1 MHDVIA
7 SISTAVGVGAISIV
21 RVSGEGSIEVV
32 DSIYNGKNKLVDV
45 DSHTINYGHIEEN
58 GEIIDEVLVSVMKGP
73 KTFTTED
80 VVEINCHGGIATT
93 NKVLEL
99 LLLNGA
105 RLAEPGEFTKRAF
118 LNGRIDLVEAE
129 SVMDVINAK
138 VDSSRKLSINQL
150 DGKVSKVIRDFRQE
164 LLELIANIEVNI
176 DYPEYEDI
184 EVMTIESIKSNME
197 NIETKLNK
205 IVEESESGKI
215 IRDGI
220 KTVIVGRPN
229 VGKSS
234 ILNKLLEYDKAIVTD
249 VAGTTR
255 DIVEGEINLG
265 GILLKLVDTAGIRE
279 TSDIVEKIGVDR
291 SYKELED
298 ADLIIMV
305 LNNNEELSEYDLEL
319 LEKIKDKTCFLFL
332 PTKRKIMSYG
342 ICDLSVIPIRKE
354 GSHTSEMVSQLLYN
368 EVYEVLDEKPGWK
381 LIRTTLDQYE
391 GWIQGIQHHDI
402 DTEKYH
408 EIQAKEKYVVD
419 RPTLAYRGR
428 LLSLGTVINE
438 PVEGTMMMS
447 GRFSPAMMIEFAQKF
462 MDTPYLWGGRSIFGI
477 DCSGFVQLCARAAGK
492 LLPRD
497 ASQQINEGE
506 LVYFL
511 PEVQPGDLAFFG
523 NENGQIVHVGMMLDT
538 ERILHASGQV
548 RIDYLDQTGIFNKER
563 NEHTHRLQVIKRI
576 S

>member
-7 SISTAVGVGAISIV
+7 SISTALGVGAISIV

-45 DSHTINYGHIEEN
+45 DSHTINYGHIVEN

-184 EVMTIESIKSNME
+184 EVMTIESIKSNMN

-291 SYKELED
+291 SFKELEE

-319 LEKIKDKTCFLFL
+319 LERIKDKTSIVVINKSDLEEKIDISKIDNKNIIRINTIEDNKIDILKDKIKELFNL
-332 PTKRKIMSYG
+332 DNIIKGDYTY
-342 ICDLSVIPIRKE
+342 LSNARQI
-354 GSHTSEMVSQLLYN
+354 SL
-368 EVYEVLDEKPGWK
+368 
-381 LIRTTLDQYE
+381 
-391 GWIQGIQHHDI
+391 
-402 DTEKYH
+402 
-408 EIQAKEKYVVD
+408 AKECLNILKDVKSAVEREESVD
-419 RPTLAYRGR
+419 L
-428 LLSLGTVINE
+428 
-438 PVEGTMMMS
+438 
-447 GRFSPAMMIEFAQKF
+447 IE
-462 MDTPYLWGGRSIFGI
+462 I
-477 DCSGFVQLCARAAGK
+477 D
-492 LLPRD
+492 
-497 ASQQINEGE
+497 
-506 LVYFL
+506 
-511 PEVQPGDLAFFG
+511 
-523 NENGQIVHVGMMLDT
+523 
-538 ERILHASGQV
+538 
-548 RIDYLDQTGIFNKER
+548 
-563 NEHTHRLQVIKRI
+563 IKRI
-576 S
+576 WTTLGEITGDIYDDELIDQLFSQFCLGK

>member
-7 SISTAVGVGAISIV
+7 SISTALGVGAISIV

-45 DSHTINYGHIEEN
+45 DSHTINYGHIVEN

-184 EVMTIESIKSNME
+184 EVMTIESIKSNMN

-279 TSDIVEKIGVDR
+279 TADIVEKIGVDR
-291 SYKELED
+291 SFKELEE

-319 LEKIKDKTCFLFL
+319 LERIKDKTSIVVINKSDLEEKIDISKIDNKNIIRINTIEDNKIDILKDKIKELFNL
-332 PTKRKIMSYG
+332 DNIIKGDYTY
-342 ICDLSVIPIRKE
+342 LSNARQI
-354 GSHTSEMVSQLLYN
+354 SL
-368 EVYEVLDEKPGWK
+368 
-381 LIRTTLDQYE
+381 
-391 GWIQGIQHHDI
+391 
-402 DTEKYH
+402 
-408 EIQAKEKYVVD
+408 AKECLNILKDVKSAVEREESVD
-419 RPTLAYRGR
+419 L
-428 LLSLGTVINE
+428 
-438 PVEGTMMMS
+438 
-447 GRFSPAMMIEFAQKF
+447 IE
-462 MDTPYLWGGRSIFGI
+462 I
-477 DCSGFVQLCARAAGK
+477 D
-492 LLPRD
+492 
-497 ASQQINEGE
+497 
-506 LVYFL
+506 
-511 PEVQPGDLAFFG
+511 
-523 NENGQIVHVGMMLDT
+523 
-538 ERILHASGQV
+538 
-548 RIDYLDQTGIFNKER
+548 
-563 NEHTHRLQVIKRI
+563 IKRI
-576 S
+576 WTTLGEITGDIYDDELIDQLFSQFCLGK

>member
-7 SISTAVGVGAISIV
+7 SISTALGVGAISIV

-45 DSHTINYGHIEEN
+45 DSHTINYGHIVEN

-184 EVMTIESIKSNME
+184 EVMTIESIKSNMN

-255 DIVEGEINLG
+255 DIVEGEINLD

-291 SYKELED
+291 SFKELEE

-319 LEKIKDKTCFLFL
+319 LKRIKDKTSIVVINKSDLEEKIDISKIDNKNIIRINTIEDNKIDILKDKIKELFNL
-332 PTKRKIMSYG
+332 DNIIKGDYTY
-342 ICDLSVIPIRKE
+342 LSNARQI
-354 GSHTSEMVSQLLYN
+354 SL
-368 EVYEVLDEKPGWK
+368 
-381 LIRTTLDQYE
+381 
-391 GWIQGIQHHDI
+391 
-402 DTEKYH
+402 
-408 EIQAKEKYVVD
+408 AKECLNILKDVKSAVEREESVD
-419 RPTLAYRGR
+419 L
-428 LLSLGTVINE
+428 
-438 PVEGTMMMS
+438 
-447 GRFSPAMMIEFAQKF
+447 IE
-462 MDTPYLWGGRSIFGI
+462 I
-477 DCSGFVQLCARAAGK
+477 D
-492 LLPRD
+492 
-497 ASQQINEGE
+497 
-506 LVYFL
+506 
-511 PEVQPGDLAFFG
+511 
-523 NENGQIVHVGMMLDT
+523 
-538 ERILHASGQV
+538 
-548 RIDYLDQTGIFNKER
+548 
-563 NEHTHRLQVIKRI
+563 IKRI
-576 S
+576 WTTLGEITGDIYDDELIDQLFSQFCLGK